1 MRAYVEELKEILS
14 NEGKLYQT
22 LLELGKKKQ
31 EIITKGMVKELDQIT
46 QVEQSLVLQIG
57 KEEHRRE
64 KVVEM
69 IRKEVSLRD
78 DITVSELIFHLDEE
92 DQIVLEEERQKL
104 MKILSSIKETNDLNK
119 VLIQDSLEFIKFNL
133 NLLTRTEETG
143 SYGQNRGRNQATQRN
158 NLFDIKI

>member
-119 VLIQDSLEFIKFNL
+119 VLIQYSL
-133 NLLTRTEETG
+133 
-143 SYGQNRGRNQATQRN
+143 
-158 NLFDIKI
+158 

>member
-1 MRAYVEELKEILS
+1 MQAYVEELKEILK
-14 NEGKLYQT
+14 NEVLLYQT
-22 LLELGKKKQ
+22 LLELGQKKK
-31 EIITKGMVKELDQIT
+31 EIITQGKVKELDQIT
-46 QVEQSLVLQIG
+46 QVEQSLVLKIG
-57 KEEHRRE
+57 KEEQTRE

-78 DITVSELIFHLDEE
+78 DITVSELIYHLEEE
-92 DQIVLEEERQKL
+92 DQQALEVERQNL
-104 MKILSSIKETNDLNK
+104 LSILGSIKETNDLNK

-143 SYGQNRGRNQATQRN
+143 SYSQNRGRNQATQRN